1 MRYIEETAPGRR
13 DASNSLWVAVVGV
26 LLVFLLIVVGWL
38 LVTLEASAIIMAL
51 PAMVPLAIVLGSAW
65 WLDRWEPEPRLLLAL
80 GLVYGAGASVLGTL
94 WGGNLMMRVTGKALE
109 LPIGEAIAIS
119 VQGPVV
125 EEVMKGLGLLLILAI
140 ARREFD
146 GPVDGFIYAAM
157 IGAGFAFTENILYFA
172 NAGEESLVWTLVVR
186 GILSPFAHALFTGL
200 AGMALGWAARY
211 GGMWRVAAGW
221 VGGTVLAIL
230 AHAFWNTGSVLLLPL
245 VGVDPSNPVAWI
257 AFYVLVQIPLFCVIV
272 WFLLHLRERDRRMT
286 KARLEEYCE
295 KGWFTPNEV
304 AMITD
309 WGSRVKAL
317 QWAKQGGDERHR
329 AMRDFIEDATRL
341 AYAREHARID
351 KRDPDRR
358 RVERSLLNRVQEDR
372 SRIQR
377 AGTSATAIAAA
388 ATGQIPIIRQDEPTL
403 RDEDQAPLTPA

>member
-1 MRYIEETAPGRR
+1 M
-13 DASNSLWVAVVGV
+13 
-26 LLVFLLIVVGWL
+26 
-38 LVTLEASAIIMAL
+38 
-51 PAMVPLAIVLGSAW
+51 
-65 WLDRWEPEPRLLLAL
+65 
-80 GLVYGAGASVLGTL
+80 LGTL

-211 GGMWRVAAGW
+211 GGTWRVVAGW

-317 QWAKQGGDERHR
+317 RWAKQGGDERHR

-358 RVERSLLNRVQEDR
+358 RVERSLLKRVQEDR

-377 AGTSATAIAAA
+377 AGTTATAIAAA